1 MVIILAQV
9 STLEKVFITCALFGG
24 GLFIFRM
31 IMMLM
36 GFGHHDVGGDAGDVG
51 DAGGGDIS
59 DVDGH
64 GGDFHHDSADSDL
77 SFKTLSM
84 QGITAFIMM
93 FGLVGWAMLRQSAFS
108 PFVSVIAALVAG
120 YAMVWVI
127 KKIFQLASTFQS
139 SGTLDLQKAV
149 GQQGTIYLT
158 IHPGQAGKVQVVVQ
172 ERLMVLDAN
181 SNSLEDLKTG
191 EPVIVTEVNNGIL
204 TVERKQ
210 I

>member
-1 MVIILAQV
+1 MVTILAEIT
-9 STLEKVFITCALFGG
+9 TLEKVFITCALFGG

-36 GFGHHDVGGDAGDVG
+36 GFGHHDIGGDGGDAGG
-51 DAGGGDIS
+51 IS
-59 DVDGH
+59 DMDGH
-64 GGDFHHDSADSDL
+64 GGDMHHGHADADL

-93 FGLVGWAMLRQSAFS
+93 FGLVGWAMLAQSRSS
-108 PFVSVIAALVAG
+108 PFLAIIAALLAG
-120 YAMVWVI
+120 YVMVWVI

-139 SGTLDLQKAV
+139 SGTLDMTKAI
-149 GQQGTIYLT
+149 GQQGSIYLT
-158 IHPGQAGKVQVVVQ
+158 IHPGQIGKVQVIVQ

-181 SNSLEDLKTG
+181 SNCPEDIKTG
-191 EPVIVTEVNNGIL
+191 EPVIVTEVNNNIL

-210 I
+210 L